1 MKVFELDGPVYSIL
15 NKIADF
21 LILSILYVI
30 CCIPVITIGAATAAL
45 SYASIKLVHNEGYV
59 ARNFFDSFRTNFRQA
74 TCIWIPAVIFF
85 GIMILN
91 ILFFLPD
98 SQASSIS
105 QIFLILNITLLLICA
120 FIFAMVFPLLS
131 RFQNTILHTLTNAC
145 IMTARRLPWALTAS
159 LLVYLPAIIIFFFPV
174 FAVYI
179 LAFWCILGFGI
190 FSYLAA
196 YIYDKKIFSQFIQI
210 TEPF

>member
-1 MKVFELDGPVYSIL
+1 MKVFELDGPVYSVL

-21 LILSILYVI
+21 LILSILYVV
-30 CCIPVITIGAATAAL
+30 CCIPIITIGAATTAL
-45 SYASIKLVHNEGYV
+45 FYASIKLVHNEGYV
-59 ARNFFDSFRTNFRQA
+59 TRNFFHSFRANFRQA
-74 TCIWIPAVIFF
+74 TCIWIPAIVFF

-98 SQASSIS
+98 AEASSGS
-105 QIFLILNITLLLICA
+105 QIFLVLNVTLLLICA

-131 RFQNTILHTLTNAC
+131 RFQNTVLHTITNAF
-145 IMTARRLPWALTAS
+145 IMTARRLPWAFTAS
-159 LLVYLPAIIIFFFPV
+159 LLMYLPFICCFFFPV
-174 FAVYI
+174 FAPYI

-196 YIYDKKIFSQFIQI
+196 YIYDKKIFSQFVQ
-210 TEPF
+210 TELV

>member
-1 MKVFELDGPVYSIL
+1 
-15 NKIADF
+15 
-21 LILSILYVI
+21 
-30 CCIPVITIGAATAAL
+30 
-45 SYASIKLVHNEGYV
+45 
-59 ARNFFDSFRTNFRQA
+59 
-74 TCIWIPAVIFF
+74 
-85 GIMILN
+85 
-91 ILFFLPD
+91 
-98 SQASSIS
+98 
-105 QIFLILNITLLLICA
+105 
-120 FIFAMVFPLLS
+120 
-131 RFQNTILHTLTNAC
+131 
-145 IMTARRLPWALTAS
+145 MTARRLPWALTAS

>member
-1 MKVFELDGPVYSIL
+1 MKVFELDGPVYSVL

-21 LILSILYVI
+21 LILSILYLV
-30 CCIPVITIGAATAAL
+30 CCIPIITIGAATTAL
-45 SYASIKLVHNEGYV
+45 FYASIKLVHNEGYV
-59 ARNFFDSFRTNFRQA
+59 TRNFFHSFRANFRQA
-74 TCIWIPAVIFF
+74 TCIWIPAIVFF

-98 SQASSIS
+98 AEASSGS
-105 QIFLILNITLLLICA
+105 QIFLVLNVTLLLICA

-131 RFQNTILHTLTNAC
+131 RFQNTVLHTITNAF
-145 IMTARRLPWALTAS
+145 IMTARRLPWAFTAS
-159 LLVYLPAIIIFFFPV
+159 LLMYLPFICCFFFPV
-174 FAVYI
+174 FAPYI

-196 YIYDKKIFSQFIQI
+196 YIYDKKIFSQFVQ
-210 TEPF
+210 TELV